1 MITQKIEKGLKKKK
15 KKGKKKEKKK
25 EKEKEVDL
33 NLRYRNSV
41 SSSIMNFF
49 FVNRLIFLLLQVST
63 RKTGEEIQEIR
74 KKKRLIESFTFK
86 NNQIDET
93 CL

>member
-15 KKGKKKEKKK
+15 KKRE